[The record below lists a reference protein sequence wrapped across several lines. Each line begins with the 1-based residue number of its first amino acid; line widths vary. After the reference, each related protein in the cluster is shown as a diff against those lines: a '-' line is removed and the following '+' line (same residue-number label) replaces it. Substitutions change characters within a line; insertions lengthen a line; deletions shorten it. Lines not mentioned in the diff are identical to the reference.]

1 MTWVL
6 VVSQEPVGER
16 IAGPAIR
23 ALELSRALAAECDV
37 TLAAPAPSR
46 ADGEPFGLLE
56 AGMADFEVLHEALQR
71 HDVVV
76 AQRLPAQL
84 LRRVRRLPVRYVADL
99 YNPIVVEGL
108 EAAAREPELRATA
121 SVRQTALTVMAQCAA
136 ADFVVC
142 ASEKQR
148 DLWLGGMSM
157 AGLVDLRAYRHDPTY
172 RQFVDVVPFGVPS
185 EPPRAAARPLKGAWP
200 GIGPGD
206 EVLIWGGGIWRWLD
220 ALTPIR
226 AVERLNDHGRAV
238 HLFFLGIDR
247 PSAAPER
254 VPSGAAA
261 AIEFARE
268 RGLEGNR
275 VHFKEGWTP
284 YDERAG
290 YLLDADL
297 GVSAHHDHLEAR
309 FSFRTRVL
317 DYIWAGLPVVTSGGD
332 SVAELVE
339 REGLGATVAPG
350 DDEGFASACA
360 RLLDERPEQPAVARD
375 ALRWPVAARP
385 LIDFCLDPE
394 RPVPRK
400 YGAAL
405 ALATYGQYPF
415 IAARRRESDGPG
427 AVVRSAGRWVYR
439 ALRRS

>member
-1 MTWVL
+1 MSRVL

-23 ALELSRALAAECDV
+23 ALELSRALAAECQV
-37 TLAAPAPSR
+37 TLAAPAPSQV
-46 ADGEPFGLLE
+46 DGEPFELLE
-56 AGMADFEVLHEALQR
+56 AGVADFDALFDAVQR

-84 LRRVRRLPVRYVADL
+84 LRRVRRLPVRFVADL

-108 EAAAREPELRATA
+108 EAASREPEPQATA

-136 ADFVVC
+136 ADYVIC

-148 DLWLGGMSM
+148 DLWLGGMSL

-172 RQFVDVVPFGVPS
+172 RRFVDVVPFGVPS
-185 EPPRAAARPLKGAWP
+185 EPPQATARPIKGVWP
-200 GIGPGD
+200 GIGPDD
-206 EVLIWGGGIWRWLD
+206 EVLLWGGGIWRWLD

-226 AVERLNDHGRAV
+226 AVERLNDRGRRV
-238 HLFFLGIDR
+238 HLFFLGVDR
-247 PSAAPER
+247 PSAAPDR
-254 VPSGAAA
+254 VPSAAGA

-268 RGLEGNR
+268 RGLEGTC

-284 YDERAG
+284 YTERAA
-290 YLLDADL
+290 YLLDADV

-309 FSFRTRVL
+309 FSYRTRVL
-317 DYIWAGLPVVTSGGD
+317 DYVWAGLPVVTTGGD

-339 REGLGATVAPG
+339 RERLGETVVPG
-350 DDEGFASACA
+350 DDEGFANACE
-360 RLLDERPEQPAVARD
+360 RMLDAPASPGD
-375 ALRWPVAARP
+375 AADSLRWPIAARP
-385 LIDFCLDPE
+385 LIDFCVDPS

-405 ALATYGQYPF
+405 TLATYGQYPF
-415 IAARRRESDGPG
+415 IAARRRETEGAG
-427 AVVRSAGRWVYR
+427 AVVRSVGRWAGRAVAKR
-439 ALRRS
+439 L

>member
-1 MTWVL
+1 VSRVL

-23 ALELSRALAAECDV
+23 ALELSRALAAECEV
-37 TLAAPAPSR
+37 TLAAPAPSQV
-46 ADGEPFGLLE
+46 DGEPFALLE
-56 AGMADFEVLHEALQR
+56 AGVADYDALHEALER

-76 AQRLPAQL
+76 AQRLPGQL
-84 LRRVRRLPVRYVADL
+84 LRRVRKLPVRYVADL

-108 EAAAREPELRATA
+108 EAAAREPEPRATA

-148 DLWLGGMSM
+148 DLWLGGMALS
-157 AGLVDLRAYRHDPTY
+157 GLIDLGAYRHDPTY
-172 RQFVDVVPFGVPS
+172 RQFVDVVPFGVPAEAPQAGGS
-185 EPPRAAARPLKGAWP
+185 PPLKGTWP
-200 GIGPGD
+200 GIGPDD

-226 AVERLNDHGRAV
+226 AVQRLNDSGRDV
-238 HLFFLGIDR
+238 HLFFLGVDR
-247 PSAAPER
+247 PSSDPSR
-254 VPSGAAA
+254 VPSAAEA

-268 RGLEGNR
+268 RGLEGTR

-284 YDERAG
+284 YAERAA
-290 YLLDADL
+290 YLLDSDV

-309 FSFRTRVL
+309 FSYRTRVL
-317 DYIWAGLPVVTSGGD
+317 DYVWAGLPAVTTGGD

-339 REGLGATVAPG
+339 RERLGETVPPG
-350 DDEGFASACA
+350 DDEGFAVACA
-360 RLLDERPEQPAVARD
+360 RMLDSPPSARGSAPA
-375 ALRWPVAARP
+375 WPVAARP

-415 IAARRRESDGPG
+415 IAARRRESEGPG
-427 AVVRSAGRWVYR
+427 SVARSAGRWLSR
-439 ALRRS
+439 ALRRL

>member
-1 MTWVL
+1 MSRVL

-23 ALELSRALAAECDV
+23 ALELSRALAAECEV
-37 TLAAPAPSR
+37 TLAAPAPS
-46 ADGEPFGLLE
+46 AAEGEPFALLE
-56 AGMADFEVLHEALQR
+56 AGLADFDALFEAAR
-71 HDVVV
+71 GHDVVV

-84 LRRVRRLPVRYVADL
+84 LRRVRKLPVRFVADL

-108 EAAAREPELRATA
+108 EAASREPEPGATA

-136 ADFVVC
+136 ADFVIC

-148 DLWLGGMSM
+148 DLWLGGMAL

-185 EPPRAAARPLKGAWP
+185 EAPQAAERPLKGVWP
-200 GIGPGD
+200 GIGADD
-206 EVLIWGGGIWRWLD
+206 EVLLWGGGIWRWLD

-226 AVERLNDHGRAV
+226 AVERLNDRGRDV
-238 HLFFLGIDR
+238 HLFFLGVDR
-247 PSAAPER
+247 PSAAPDR
-254 VPSGAAA
+254 VPSAAVA

-268 RGLEGNR
+268 RGLEGTR

-284 YDERAG
+284 YAERAG

-317 DYIWAGLPVVTSGGD
+317 DYVWAGLPVVTTGGD

-339 REGLGATVAPG
+339 RERLGETVAPG
-350 DDEGFASACA
+350 DDEGFAAACE
-360 RLLDERPEQPAVARD
+360 RLLDRPPPPGDAAD

-385 LIDFCLDPE
+385 LIDFCLDPS

-415 IAARRRESDGPG
+415 IAARRGEAEGPG
-427 AVVRSAGRWVYR
+427 AVVRSAGRWASR
-439 ALRRS
+439 AVGRRL